1 MKITGHKTSSMF
13 KRYADL
19 LSNEEQGSTARS
31 SEPPARV
38 EEGASRERSHDA
50 NTYGRSIEPAHHPHI

>member
-19 LSNEEQGSTARS
+19 FSDEEQWAQQHALQNRS
-31 SEPPARV
+31 ARV
-38 EEGASRERSHDA
+38 EEGANRNRSHHT
-50 NTYGRSIEPAHHPHI
+50 NTDSRSVEPTLPAH

>member
-19 LSNEEQGSTARS
+19 FSDEEQRAQERA
-31 SEPPARV
+31 PARV
-38 EEGASRERSHDA
+38 GEGASRERSHYA
-50 NTYGRSIEPAHHPHI
+50 NTYGRSVEPAHYPHI